1 MNREPV
7 AEQLR
12 YYRARASEYEMW
24 FERLGRYDLGSE
36 ENARWFEEVDEA
48 RKALDNQGPVDAALE
63 LACGTGLWTSQLLP
77 MTITLT
83 AVDAAPE
90 MLALN
95 RERVASDRVEYIE
108 ADLFDWEPDRRYD
121 LIFFGY

>member
-1 MNREPV
+1 
-7 AEQLR
+7 
-12 YYRARASEYEMW
+12 MW